1 MESQERAKFKIL
13 HLGGLE
19 AFARRLREERI
30 RLGLTQRELAQIGG
44 VRRGS
49 QILYEKGA
57 HPPTVEYLMRIADA
71 GVEISH
77 LIPNSSSAPT
87 DNAVYISKREHDRIS
102 IRRADLIRALELADK
117 IGRDRRGRLLGF
129 QARSALTQRILQTV
143 SAQPEDEV
151 AWDAIE
157 RQLKNQITG
166 K

>member
-1 MESQERAKFKIL
+1 M
-13 HLGGLE
+13 
-19 AFARRLREERI
+19 
-30 RLGLTQRELAQIGG
+30 RLGLTQRELARIGG

-71 GVEISH
+71 GVDTNYLVPSF
-77 LIPNSSSAPT
+77 SDASA
-87 DNAVYISKREHDRIS
+87 NNVLCVSKRFHDSIS
-102 IRRADLIRALELADK
+102 IRRADLVRALEIADK

-129 QARSALTQRILQTV
+129 QARSALIQRILQTV
-143 SAQPEDEV
+143 SDQQEGEL

-157 RQLKNQITG
+157 KTLKKQIVA